1 MSYAS
6 GNDFKSIGNNYVL
19 NAGALYIFDTFL
31 APYVVD
37 EQSGPIKRVLM
48 SAGLITSIEE
58 LKRILKRA
66 GYDLRLFK

>member
-1 MSYAS
+1 M
-6 GNDFKSIGNNYVL
+6 
-19 NAGALYIFDTFL
+19 FDTFL

-58 LKRILKRA
+58 LKRILERA